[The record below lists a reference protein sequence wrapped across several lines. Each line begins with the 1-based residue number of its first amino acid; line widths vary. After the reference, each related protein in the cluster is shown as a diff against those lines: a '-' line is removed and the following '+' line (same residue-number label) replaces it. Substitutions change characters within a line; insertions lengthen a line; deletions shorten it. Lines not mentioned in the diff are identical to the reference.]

1 MTGKIDR
8 TSSIVDEKI
17 LLREVY
23 VPEAVNA
30 PTAATQGANG
40 ETLPENNTENYL
52 KRPYIVVGLT
62 GADKSRPDKE
72 TFFRIDYLKRT
83 GAEADATYEYLPLLR
98 NHRYLV
104 NITEV
109 GGPGFDTEED
119 ARKGPAP
126 ISCTMSWY
134 GVSRQCPTC
143 SMTGNI
149 CWGSAMTISLFIGRE
164 VA

>member
-72 TFFRIDYLKRT
+72 TFFRILRGYQPT
-83 GAEADATYEYLPLLR
+83 GTGLLLR
-98 NHRYLV
+98 QYFFFSREKYPRK
-104 NITEV
+104 ESGK
-109 GGPGFDTEED
+109 GGKEATSQPG
-119 ARKGPAP
+119 RNP
-126 ISCTMSWY
+126 
-134 GVSRQCPTC
+134 
-143 SMTGNI
+143 
-149 CWGSAMTISLFIGRE
+149 
-164 VA
+164 

>member
-1 MTGKIDR
+1 M
-8 TSSIVDEKI
+8 DEKI

-23 VPEAVNA
+23 VPEAVNV

-52 KRPYIVVGLT
+52 KRPYIIVGLT

-98 NHRYLV
+98 NYRYLV
-104 NITEV
+104 NIKAV
-109 GGPGFDTEED
+109 GWSGIDTEEML
-119 ARKGPAP
+119 RKDRPP
-126 ISCTMSWY
+126 TLCTMLWY
-134 GVSRQCPTC
+134 GTSPLCLMYC
-143 SMTGNI
+143 MMGNI
-149 CWGSAMTISLFIGRE
+149 CWGSVPTISLFIGRE
-164 VA
+164 AA